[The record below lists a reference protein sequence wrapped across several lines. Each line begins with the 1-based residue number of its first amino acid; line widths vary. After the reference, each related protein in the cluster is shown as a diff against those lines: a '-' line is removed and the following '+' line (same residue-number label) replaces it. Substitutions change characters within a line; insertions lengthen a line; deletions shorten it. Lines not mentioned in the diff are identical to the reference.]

1 MQALSEAQLWQKCFP
16 TKNGGRKSAN
26 QHHSPLLPVGSLKY
40 FWPLEPGEHGDDNSE
55 NFSTLSCI
63 LHFAELFLSLH
74 VILHKAYPKISK
86 SSSAVGYVNT
96 VKKSVPSHVES

>member
-40 FWPLEPGEHGDDNSE
+40 FWPLEPGEHGD
-55 NFSTLSCI
+55 
-63 LHFAELFLSLH
+63 ELFLSLH
-74 VILHKAYPKISK
+74 LILHKAYPKISK
-86 SSSAVGYVNT
+86 SSSAVGYVNI